1 MDTDGSAASLLRR
14 LRREQGRSL
23 RTTSTDLGLAPSQ
36 LSRIETGQRRM
47 SPGTSRKL
55 ADYYGISPELIELAD
70 GRVPDDIVKI
80 LQEHPGEITRL
91 RETYSS
97 QDEDQ

>member
-1 MDTDGSAASLLRR
+1 
-14 LRREQGRSL
+14 
-23 RTTSTDLGLAPSQ
+23 
-36 LSRIETGQRRM
+36 M